1 MSQRHENQAL
11 LVAIGCHGS
20 GAVILGAHGEQVN
33 LLIIDSGD
41 DLHDLPDWNE
51 DDHPTTPGLFVWEG
65 TLIEN
70 ALGPKQQDIYRE
82 WDGRWRVAT
91 TEDLTKTLGTIVMSG
106 KIPV

>member
-65 TLIEN
+65 VVTER
-70 ALGPKQQDIYRE
+70 AFGTTQDIYRE

-91 TEDLTKTLGTIVMSG
+91 TADLARTLGTIVVSG
-106 KIPV
+106 KISL